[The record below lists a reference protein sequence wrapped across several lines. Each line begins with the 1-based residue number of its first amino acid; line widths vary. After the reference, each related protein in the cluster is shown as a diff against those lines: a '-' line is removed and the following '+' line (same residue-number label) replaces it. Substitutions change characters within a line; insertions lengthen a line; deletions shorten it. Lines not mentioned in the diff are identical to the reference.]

1 MKVRKKKKPFWGVVL
16 ENDNFTQGCIK
27 SLSCSFSYIFFLQLT
42 TKNSLFQVS
51 IDELQQAAK
60 LLVEALFIRAKYM
73 ALSLQSFCPT
83 TAKKLKTVHKDYDV
97 EAHFTLKRNDSK
109 EEFGKR
115 FFNDWLVTM
124 IKYGNVMYLS

>member
-1 MKVRKKKKPFWGVVL
+1 MKEVS
-16 ENDNFTQGCIK
+16 IK
-27 SLSCSFSYIFFLQLT
+27 SLSCSFSYIFTAQSI
-42 TKNSLFQVS
+42 KNFVFQVS

-109 EEFGKR
+109 DEFGKR
-115 FFNDWLVTM
+115 LFNH
-124 IKYGNVMYLS
+124 